1 MFFCRKLNKIYS
13 YRDFCKAIRER
24 LDDYRSLILVIKW
37 KDNNNNYPNCQDFS
51 LKLIQWSHK
60 SALKVGFWP
69 RCHVGPSS
77 SQQSA
82 GGGVGGGIT
91 KPAVCVHSTICC
103 LCSSQMLGEE
113 DAVILCAAEVKSMSL
128 KSVQEWDNSPRLL
141 NHESETKKIK
151 NSGMALLH
159 TQTSYFKE
167 AHLRND

>member
-1 MFFCRKLNKIYS
+1 
-13 YRDFCKAIRER
+13 
-24 LDDYRSLILVIKW
+24 
-37 KDNNNNYPNCQDFS
+37 
-51 LKLIQWSHK
+51 
-60 SALKVGFWP
+60 
-69 RCHVGPSS
+69 
-77 SQQSA
+77 
-82 GGGVGGGIT
+82 
-91 KPAVCVHSTICC
+91 
-103 LCSSQMLGEE
+103 MLGEE